1 MKGGEFM
8 SYRKS
13 FLVCVLAFAALTF
26 GRGQEA
32 MGQFEWD
39 WGNLPP
45 GSIDGGSEFLVY
57 HCTQGDGTNSLT
69 VGDRLDNF
77 KSDRSDSFRSDGDV
91 SCDFTG
97 EVKGRGIQC
106 HYNLEW
112 TGDLVKCVNKGKDA
126 VLTVRARC
134 DDLNVNEPTSSP
146 NLNVHKPNV
155 NVSGA
160 LSCPRQ
166 PTDQRGTFPGAIAFL
181 GISSI
186 GECKQLFGNRGDILF
201 TSVTFAGQSCE
212 QVLKSANDV
221 GDLVSQGSSAKKVP
235 DFKLGRLTATTTKVC
250 HSDGGESADCI
261 TPTGDTN
268 RAISDLPNLGETA
281 CVAEPKIWNVNC
293 RGHKDKDSDDDNGSV
308 CYLNGQPGFFSF
320 DPNELDA
327 GTATLNDVPVELKKK
342 EPLCK
347 IRDCNGD
354 GVLDFQCTFP
364 FCDGDTA
371 TAAGGDLTMIT
382 NFLGDTGGLTCTTTV
397 KTSEKRS

>member
-1 MKGGEFM
+1 M

-13 FLVCVLAFAALTF
+13 FLVCVLAFAALTL
-26 GRGQEA
+26 GRSQEA

-45 GSIDGGSEFLVY
+45 GSIDGGSEVLVY
-57 HCTQGDGTNSLT
+57 HCTQGQGANSLT

-77 KSDRSDSFRSDGDV
+77 KSDRSDSFKSDGDV

-112 TGDLVKCVNKGKDA
+112 TGDLVKCVNRGTDA
-126 VLTVRARC
+126 VVTVRARC
-134 DDLNVNEPTSSP
+134 DDLNVNELTSSP
-146 NLNVHKPNV
+146 NLNVHKPTSSPNV
-155 NVSGA
+155 NVSGT
-160 LSCPRQ
+160 LFCPQLGKDFREQ
-166 PTDQRGTFPGAIAFL
+166 IL

-186 GECKQLFGNRGDILF
+186 GECKQLFGNRADILF
-201 TSVTFAGQSCE
+201 TAITFAGQSCE
-212 QVLKSANDV
+212 QVLKSANDA
-221 GDLVSQGSSAKKVP
+221 GGLVSGGLSAQKVR
-235 DFKLGRLTATTTKVC
+235 DFVLGGLTATTTKVC
-250 HSDGGESADCI
+250 HSDGGNLECI
-261 TPTGDTN
+261 TRTGDTN
-268 RAISDLPNLGETA
+268 RTIADLPNLGETA

-293 RGHKDKDSDDDNGSV
+293 RNNKDKDSDDDNGSV
-308 CYLNGQPGFFSF
+308 CYLNGQAGFFSF

-371 TAAGGDLTMIT
+371 TAAGGELTMIT